1 MIIRRHLRLI
11 SLAKTKILDEREI
24 LDAQATMVHLA
35 QAVKARVETLECER
49 VLIFPVPLVLTISW
63 LANFKHQG
71 LDDDIEM
78 AKVSGGVVRIP
89 ATLFDAKPYL
99 T

>member
-35 QAVKARVETLECER
+35 QAIQARVETL
-49 VLIFPVPLVLTISW
+49 
-63 LANFKHQG
+63 
-71 LDDDIEM
+71 DDSTFEIIVSRDRESRM
-78 AKVSGGVVRIP
+78 AYNCTGAICSDKICII
-89 ATLFDAKPYL
+89 DNDK
-99 T
+99 